1 MSSATAA
8 RRRPTIAGIRG
19 VSRYDRVAG
28 LLVSLV
34 LLLGITVGLL
44 LFIWLAGK
52 WSGDPGR
59 VVPVTFHPGDGGDIE
74 SVDTGGMKLEAP
86 TLEEIQRTTDLPLMG
101 FRDALTQVEQIA
113 RTHSA
118 DLASLEQSL
127 PLPTAGGGAAQG
139 FGDSPSAGSGPGG
152 GGVAR
157 GERWEISF
165 TPGITLDDYRKQ
177 LDFFGIELA
186 AVAPGGGIEYV
197 RGFVGGKPQVDRTR
211 AGTEA
216 RLFMAWRE
224 GSARREADR
233 ALLEASGVSTAG
245 KQLVQFI
252 SADLERSLAQL
263 EHAFAGRDPR
273 TIRRTRFGIRP
284 KDSGFEFYVT
294 EQIPL

>member
-1 MSSATAA
+1 MSSVSAP
-8 RRRPTIAGIRG
+8 RRRVPISEIRG

-34 LLLGITVGLL
+34 ILLGLSVGIL
-44 LFIWLAGK
+44 LFIWLAGV
-52 WSGDPGR
+52 WSDGTGH
-59 VVPVTFHPGDGGDIE
+59 VVPVAFHPGQGGDSE

-139 FGDSPSAGSGPGG
+139 FGDSPSADNGPGG

-157 GERWEISF
+157 GERWEIGF

-197 RGFVGGKPQVDRTR
+197 RGFTGGKPQVERTR
-211 AGTEA
+211 SVPET
-216 RLFMAWRE
+216 RMYMSWRE

-233 ALLEASGVSTAG
+233 VLLEAAGVSTAG
-245 KQLVQFI
+245 KQLVQFLLP
-252 SADLERSLAQL
+252 DMERTLAQL
-263 EHAFAGRDPR
+263 EHTFAGRDAR
-273 TIRRTRFGIRP
+273 TIRRTRFGIRS
-284 KDSGFEFYVT
+284 KDTGFELYVS